1 MSGTISRKDRHEGN
15 TVSKVERKLPTITH
29 PDSQPAL
36 IGFITSLLSSGM
48 DLLGAMH
55 TLSYNHGL
63 REGKKS
69 AKEEG
74 AQLLSDELSK
84 ASTPQRVTIDIVDQR
99 QVGFKRPHTD
109 NYVFEDTYLSISE
122 IVRERFSK
130 DAAMFLG
137 DDHQPTEEQWR
148 AILSTS
154 LATCTIG
161 IAGTGKTY
169 VMGMRVILLNRY
181 LGVPLDEITVLC
193 LTKDCRLD
201 VIALIRDLFARW
213 GEMLSDDQCY
223 HLVKTPRGALLGHVR
238 ELPDMEGVLPFD
250 LLSDTTDDE
259 DGRPFDMRLTN
270 KQVAVLGEA
279 FNQCYVTD
287 PEFAEAIRTLL
298 RSNSVL
304 DELDADDPLV
314 VRRAAAGWQQ
324 AKFDLDI
331 AESMQSIWSKA
342 GVWPLPGFRSEITS
356 DRVRG
361 HDVYF
366 NGFVPALN
374 VHVVLGFDRSEE
386 RTLTR
391 GIGIATELFKE
402 CAIKKTMLQAFSP
415 KPVIYL
421 ESYAQARALSSTLEF
436 IDHRAPNF
444 PCLLKGETRAYPI
457 AEALYHCGT
466 LMETM
471 GLDIGTAVAEMNFMA
486 GDNDVHFFSALGIFW
501 RSFESYLLAQTT
513 PSFTFNRL
521 FNMFGSAGATNIRAI
536 PNVALRGMR
545 HVLVDEVQDITSPIG
560 EWIKACLLE
569 NRRRSLRAAA
579 KGNKLM
585 ACTLF
590 LTGDDYQTAHGTQGA
605 TPRYLLN
612 YESEFRCQKPAKII
626 MGANF
631 RSHQNIIDAAH
642 SMVMGI
648 PAVSGFAPLSVDKAG
663 REAEEP
669 VLIYHLDAVLLTDLL
684 NQHYDKGEDI
694 LILAANPED
703 FKLMEPEINAIL
715 ERDKLN
721 TKRRVRVRACQ
732 RAKGLEAHTVFIL
745 GDFIAPTT
753 SWSKNQIFT
762 LADRQRGN
770 GQSPF
775 DTIQQHE
782 LFRLAHIGI
791 TRARRHCYW
800 LIRPEQEGE
809 PAQMRASIRI
819 QAEGGY
825 LKDLRS

>member
-1 MSGTISRKDRHEGN
+1 
-15 TVSKVERKLPTITH
+15 VSKVDRKLPTITH

-36 IGFITSLLSSGM
+36 IGFISGLLSSGM

-55 TLSYNHGL
+55 PLSYNHGL
-63 REGKKS
+63 REGKRSSALTTEQALAAQASKS
-69 AKEEG
+69 A
-74 AQLLSDELSK
+74 A
-84 ASTPQRVTIDIVDQR
+84 PQRVTIDFIDLR
-99 QVGFKRPHTD
+99 QVGFTRPNTD
-109 NYVFEDTYLSISE
+109 NYVFEDTYLSIPE
-122 IVRERFSK
+122 KVRQQFTK

-137 DDHQPTEEQWR
+137 DDHQPTDEQWK

-154 LATCTIG
+154 LATCTVG

-181 LGVPLDEITVLC
+181 LGVPLEEITVLC

-223 HLVKTPRGALLGHVR
+223 QLVKTPRGALLGHVR

-259 DGRPFDMRLTN
+259 DGRPFDLRLTN

-279 FNQCYVTD
+279 FNQCYLAD
-287 PEFAEAIRTLL
+287 PEFSEAIRALL

-304 DELDADDPLV
+304 EELDADDPLV

-331 AESMQSIWSKA
+331 TESMQTIWSKA
-342 GVWPLPGFRSEITS
+342 GAWPLPGFRSEISTES
-356 DRVRG
+356 VRG
-361 HDVYF
+361 HEMYF
-366 NGFVPALN
+366 NGYVPALDT
-374 VHVVLGFDRSEE
+374 HVVLGFDRSEE

-391 GIGIATELFKE
+391 GIGVATELFKE

-421 ESYAQARALSSTLEF
+421 ESYAQARALSATLEF

-471 GLDIGTAVAEMNFMA
+471 GLDIGAAVAEMNFMT

-501 RSFESYLLAQTT
+501 RSFESFLLAQSP

-521 FNMFGSAGATNIRAI
+521 FNMFGLAGATNIKAI
-536 PNVALRGMR
+536 PNEALRAMR
-545 HVLVDEVQDITSPIG
+545 HVLVDEVQDATQPIG

-579 KGNKLM
+579 KGNQMM

-612 YESEFRCQKPAKII
+612 YESEFRCPKPAKII

-669 VLIYHLDAVLLTDLL
+669 VLIHHLESVLFADLL
-684 NQHYDKGEDI
+684 NQHYEKGDDI
-694 LILAANPED
+694 LILAANPDD

-732 RAKGLEAHTVFIL
+732 RAKGLEATTVFIL
-745 GDFIAPTT
+745 GDFTAPTT
-753 SWSKNQIFT
+753 SWSKNQIFR
-762 LADRQRGN
+762 LADKHRTN

-791 TRARRHCYW
+791 TRATKSAHW
-800 LIRPEQEGE
+800 LIRPEQQGE
-809 PAQMRASIRI
+809 PTQMRASIRI
-819 QAEGGY
+819 RAEGGY
-825 LKDLRS
+825 LKDMRS